1 MRLWRLTRAAYQRLD
16 GEGARLNG
24 GRWNSEG
31 NAVVYLSSTLSLAAL
46 ELLVH
51 VDLEDAPRDLVA
63 LAVDLPD
70 DIGMQSVDPSDLPDD
85 WRDVPDHPACVARG
99 DAWLA
104 AGDAL
109 LLRVPSA
116 VIPDEMN
123 YLLNPRHAGAATATI
138 SPASPFEFDP
148 RLVVRFGG

>member
-1 MRLWRLTRAAYQRLD
+1 MRLWRLTRAAHQRLD

-31 NAVVYLSSTLSLAAL
+31 NAVVYLSSPLSLAVL

-51 VDLEDAPRDLVA
+51 VDLEDAPPDLVA

-70 DIGMQSVDPSDLPDD
+70 DALIQSVDSSDLPGD
-85 WRDVPDHPACVARG
+85 WRDVPDHPACVGRG
-99 DAWLA
+99 DAWVA
-104 AGDAL
+104 AGDTL

-116 VIPDEMN
+116 VIPVEMN
-123 YLLNPRHAGAATATI
+123 YLLNPRHADAATAAV
-138 SPASPFEFDP
+138 SSASPFEFDP
-148 RLVVRFGG
+148 RLAARLAG

>member
-1 MRLWRLTRAAYQRLD
+1 MRLWRLTRAAHRQLD

-31 NAVVYLSSTLSLAAL
+31 NAVVYLSSTLSLAVL
-46 ELLVH
+46 ELLVQ
-51 VDLEDAPRDLVA
+51 VDLEDAPPDLMA

-70 DIGMQSVDPSDLPDD
+70 DAVVQSVDPPDLPGD
-85 WRDVPDHPACVARG
+85 WRDVPDHPACVVTG

-104 AGDAL
+104 AGETL

-116 VIPDEMN
+116 VIPDEVD
-123 YLLNPRHAGAATATI
+123 YLLNPRHADAATAKV
-138 SPASPFEFDP
+138 SSASPFEFDP
-148 RLVVRFGG
+148 RLRARLPC